1 MMAVT
6 VYSLFLKTYDI
17 TQLKGYE
24 LLMQGD
30 NIKFFL
36 VGNVIAFIVAGFDIL
51 LSALGAVISS
61 RSRDNSFATAKDL
74 LDARNS
80 HQRGTAEWDKL
91 NLQYRRYLRK
101 SI

>member
-1 MMAVT
+1 MPSIDPSQVIFDSISGLT
-6 VYSLFLKTYDI
+6 GGLISDI
-17 TQLKGYE
+17 QT
-24 LLMQGD
+24 
-30 NIKFFL
+30 L
-36 VGNVIAFIVAGFDIL
+36 VLAALVIAFIVAGFDIL
-51 LSALGAVISS
+51 LSAMGAVISS

-91 NLQYRRYLRK
+91 NLEYRRYLRK

>member
-1 MMAVT
+1 MPSIDPSQMIFDSISGLT
-6 VYSLFLKTYDI
+6 GGLISDI
-17 TQLKGYE
+17 QT
-24 LLMQGD
+24 
-30 NIKFFL
+30 L
-36 VGNVIAFIVAGFDIL
+36 VLAALVIAFIVAGFDIL

-61 RSRDNSFATAKDL
+61 RSRDNSFETAKDL

>member
-1 MMAVT
+1 MPSIDPSQMIFDSISGLT
-6 VYSLFLKTYDI
+6 GGLISDI
-17 TQLKGYE
+17 QT
-24 LLMQGD
+24 
-30 NIKFFL
+30 L
-36 VGNVIAFIVAGFDIL
+36 VLAALVIAFIVAGFDIL

>member
-1 MMAVT
+1 MPSIDSSQMIFDSISGLT
-6 VYSLFLKTYDI
+6 GGLISDI
-17 TQLKGYE
+17 QT
-24 LLMQGD
+24 
-30 NIKFFL
+30 L
-36 VGNVIAFIVAGFDIL
+36 VLAALVIAFIVAGFDIL

>member
-1 MMAVT
+1 MPSIDPSQMIFDSISGLT
-6 VYSLFLKTYDI
+6 GGLISDI
-17 TQLKGYE
+17 QT
-24 LLMQGD
+24 
-30 NIKFFL
+30 L
-36 VGNVIAFIVAGFDIL
+36 VLAALVIAFIVAGFDIL
-51 LSALGAVISS
+51 LSAMGAVISS

>member
-1 MMAVT
+1 MP
-6 VYSLFLKTYDI
+6 SLDPSQVIFDSISSLTGGLIADLQ
-17 TQLKGYE
+17 TL
-24 LLMQGD
+24 
-30 NIKFFL
+30 
-36 VGNVIAFIVAGFDIL
+36 VIAALVVSFIVAGVDIL
-51 LSALGAVISS
+51 LSAIGSTFERRA
-61 RSRDNSFATAKDL
+61 RDNNFATAKDL

>member
-1 MMAVT
+1 MPSVDPSQMIFDSISGLT
-6 VYSLFLKTYDI
+6 GGLISDI
-17 TQLKGYE
+17 QT
-24 LLMQGD
+24 
-30 NIKFFL
+30 L
-36 VGNVIAFIVAGFDIL
+36 VLAALVIAFIVAGFDIL

>member
-1 MMAVT
+1 MPSIDPSQMIFDYISGLT
-6 VYSLFLKTYDI
+6 GGLISDI
-17 TQLKGYE
+17 QT
-24 LLMQGD
+24 
-30 NIKFFL
+30 L
-36 VGNVIAFIVAGFDIL
+36 VLAALVIAFIVAGFDIL
-51 LSALGAVISS
+51 LSAMGAVISS

-91 NLQYRRYLRK
+91 NLQYRRSLRK

>member
-1 MMAVT
+1 MPSIDPSQMIFDSISGLT
-6 VYSLFLKTYDI
+6 GGLISDI
-17 TQLKGYE
+17 QT
-24 LLMQGD
+24 
-30 NIKFFL
+30 L
-36 VGNVIAFIVAGFDIL
+36 VLAALVIAFIVAGFDIL
-51 LSALGAVISS
+51 LSAMGAVISS
-61 RSRDNSFATAKDL
+61 RSKDNSFATAKDL

>member
-1 MMAVT
+1 MPSIDPSQIIFDSISGLT
-6 VYSLFLKTYDI
+6 GGLISDI
-17 TQLKGYE
+17 QT
-24 LLMQGD
+24 
-30 NIKFFL
+30 L
-36 VGNVIAFIVAGFDIL
+36 VLAALVIAFIVAGFDIL

>member
-1 MMAVT
+1 MPSIDPSQMIFD
-6 VYSLFLKTYDI
+6 SISGLNGGLISDI
-17 TQLKGYE
+17 QT
-24 LLMQGD
+24 
-30 NIKFFL
+30 L
-36 VGNVIAFIVAGFDIL
+36 VLAALVIAFIVAGFDIL